1 METLALYLLKSA
13 FWLTGFALI
22 YFLFLR
28 KERFFILKR
37 IYLISGI
44 VCSFVFP
51 LITIHYL
58 VELSIPP
65 TNPSATEIFPESI
78 QSYSLA
84 PIPKSGTH
92 FNYTYI
98 ITGIYLAGMLFLI
111 FRMALNFRLLFK
123 TIRKSKIKNL
133 GHAKLIR
140 TSEFPSSFSFFN
152 YVFLNPTVCENEVE
166 QIMNHELVHVKQKHW
181 LDLLLCELLHILQWA
196 NPFSWIYTGF
206 IRVNHEYLADEAAL
220 QCSSDPAV
228 YKAALLNQMFRSR
241 VISLSNSFNYSLNK
255 KRFDMMKKII
265 TSPYRKFKVLLVIP
279 VLAMGFYAFSVPEYH
294 YPAATNNAEDL
305 IIFEA
310 SAIVRRDN
318 VIDQKAVK
326 GIVLKEDGNP
336 LEGAVVTTTGTTD
349 NAFGMQTGPD
359 GKFVINNVMDDATII
374 LFCRGYKSQSLKVDF
389 TKEMKIQMVKDPDYK
404 ASAEPQ
410 QQRAEP
416 LIVVDDVV
424 SDKNRDEVMKE
435 LREEIGTMKM
445 LSAKEAMEKYGEK
458 GKNGVIEIITTKRA
472 AELGIKIPL
481 RRRSPDDFPT
491 FQGKRYTEFTSW
503 VKNHA
508 EYPPAAKS
516 GQIEGWVHVS
526 FTVDSDG
533 SVRNVVYKG
542 TAYAI
547 LGEAIVNAVKS
558 SPKWEPAKNPKA
570 REPFTSEV
578 TLKFI
583 LPDIIS
589 MDEVPFVVVEEMPM
603 YPGGDKALLDFIQN
617 NIQYPSEALAQKIEG
632 RVIVR
637 FSVSKLGTTEDVTV
651 LKGVDPLLDAEAI
664 RVVYQL
670 KGWHPGKQGG
680 QPVNV
685 WYMVPVTFTLPQTT
699 QPEQP
704 VQP

>member
-1 METLALYLLKSA
+1 MEAIALYLLKSA

-37 IYLISGI
+37 IYLIVGI
-44 VCSFVFP
+44 LCSFILP
-51 LITIHYL
+51 LITIHYP
-58 VELSIPP
+58 VELLAPVTS
-65 TNPSATEIFPESI
+65 PSAVVFPGSI
-78 QSYSLA
+78 QSYF
-84 PIPKSGTH
+84 PIPDTQSEANL
-92 FNYTYI
+92 NYSYI
-98 ITGIYLAGMLFLI
+98 IAGIYLAGMIILA
-111 FRMALNFRLLFK
+111 FRMLLNFRLLFK
-123 TIRKSKIKNL
+123 TIKKSKIKDL
-133 GHAKLIR
+133 GHARLIR

-152 YVFLNPTVCENEVE
+152 YVFVNPAVCENEVE

-181 LDLLLCELLHILQWA
+181 LDLLLCELLRLLQWA

-228 YKAALLNQMFRSR
+228 YKAALLNQMFRSK

-265 TSPYRKFKVLLVIP
+265 TSPYRKFKVLLVLP
-279 VLAMGFYAFSVPEYH
+279 VFAAGFYAFSAPEYH
-294 YPAATNNAEDL
+294 YTAPAVNTEDL
-305 IIFEA
+305 IINEA
-310 SAIVRRDN
+310 SVIVRKDN
-318 VIDQKAVK
+318 VAIQKAVK
-326 GIVLKEDGNP
+326 GIVIDEEGKA
-336 LEGAVVTTTGTTD
+336 LEGVVVTTTGTAD
-349 NAFGMQTGPD
+349 NASGSQTGPD
-359 GKFVINNVMDDATII
+359 GKFVINNVLDDATII
-374 LFCRGYKSQSLKVDF
+374 LFRRGYKSQSLKVDF
-389 TKEMKIQMVKDPDYK
+389 TKEMKIQMVKDPDYN
-404 ASAEPQ
+404 AAAE
-410 QQRAEP
+410 QRQRPEP
-416 LIVVDDVV
+416 LVVVDDIV
-424 SDKNRDEVMKE
+424 SDKNRSEVMKD
-435 LREEIGTMKM
+435 LGDEIGTMKM

-458 GKNGVIEIITTKRA
+458 GKNGAIEIITMKRA

-481 RRRSPDDFPT
+481 RRRSPDDYPT
-491 FQGKRYTEFTSW
+491 FQGKRYSEFTDW

-516 GQIEGWVHVS
+516 QNLEGWVHVS
-526 FTVDSDG
+526 FMVDSDG

-542 TAYAI
+542 TADPI
-547 LGEAIVNAVKS
+547 LGDAIVNAVKA
-558 SPKWEPAKNPKA
+558 SPKWEPAINPKA

-589 MDEVPFVVVEEMPM
+589 TQEIPFVVVEEMPM

-617 NIQYPSEALAQKIEG
+617 NIQYPPVALAQKIEG

-637 FSVSKLGTTEDVTV
+637 FFVSKLGTTEDVTV
-651 LKGVDPLLDAEAI
+651 LKGVNPLLDAEAI

-670 KGWHPGKQGG
+670 KSWSPGKQGG
-680 QPVNV
+680 KPVNV
-685 WYMVPVTFTLPQTT
+685 WYMAPVTFTLPQTA
-699 QPEQP
+699 QPQQP